1 MSICVVFRSQFFF
14 FNDGEDFADE
24 SNTMTLGNVFKFLVA
39 KGLPQGT
46 ATDYMITS
54 ISIRRIIL
62 DLGFFISI
70 LLILNILKG
79 KFDVDLIHFFMHSL
93 PNP

>member
-1 MSICVVFRSQFFF
+1 
-14 FNDGEDFADE
+14 
-24 SNTMTLGNVFKFLVA
+24 MTLGNVFKFLVA

-79 KFDVDLIHFFMHSL
+79 NVLCSVRLYFSYFLWVYFVCNEQFLNHSDFFA
-93 PNP
+93 PAK